1 MSDLEQQ
8 LKILKMGY
16 IKKLRDSF
24 PEFEALLSLRTPD
37 INEVYTKV
45 HTISG
50 TSGMYGIMDL
60 SEISSEFEIYLKE
73 QKANIDMINY
83 EDLKSKLSTY
93 VENLSSIIF
102 AGE

>member
-16 IKKLRDSF
+16 INKLRDSI
-24 PEFEALLSLRTPD
+24 PEFEVLLSKESPD
-37 INEVYTKV
+37 VNEIYAKV

-83 EDLKSKLSTY
+83 EELKSKLSKY